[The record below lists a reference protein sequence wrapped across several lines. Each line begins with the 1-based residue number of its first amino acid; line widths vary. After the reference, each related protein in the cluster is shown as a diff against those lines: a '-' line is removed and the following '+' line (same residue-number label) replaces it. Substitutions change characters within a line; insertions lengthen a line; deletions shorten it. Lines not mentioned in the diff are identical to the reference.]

1 MPDVSVF
8 QLNSQQINVKDATAR
23 SESSQALSKATEA
36 LSKVDAVVDLPR
48 IEVSYVAGTET
59 ITIKTADHTADDMGG

>member
-8 QLNSQQINVKDATAR
+8 QLGAQQINVKDATAR
-23 SESSQALSKATEA
+23 SESSQALSKASEA
-36 LSKVDAVVDLPR
+36 LNKVDAVVDLPR

-59 ITIKTADHTADDMGG
+59 ITIKTADHTADMGG